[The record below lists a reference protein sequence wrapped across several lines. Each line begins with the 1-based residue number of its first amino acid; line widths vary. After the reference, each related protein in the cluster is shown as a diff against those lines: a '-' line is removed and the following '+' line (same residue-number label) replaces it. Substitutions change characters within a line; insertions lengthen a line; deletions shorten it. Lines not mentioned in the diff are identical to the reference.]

1 MFVHACG
8 QTGLTFEMEA
18 GVALLELVRENKT
31 MLSSFD
37 DACL

>member
-18 GVALLELVRENKT
+18 GVALLELEKT
-31 MLSSFD
+31 RL
-37 DACL
+37 C